1 MRANPLTLL
10 SGLLV
15 LFALA
20 LANPLLDPKFWETAT
35 PQDVERAVKGGAR
48 VDARDENG
56 LTPLHRAAAFNPNP
70 EIIQALVRLGA
81 DINARTKYDLTP
93 LHLAAYSNS
102 NPQVVLVLL
111 DLGADPKARTSDGK
125 TAWDLIQENPKLKNT
140 PAYWKLND
148 LRF

>member
-48 VDARDENG
+48 VDARNEDG
-56 LTPLHRAAAFNPNP
+56 WTPLHRAAFLNPNP

-81 DINARTKYDLTP
+81 NINARTKYDLTP

-111 DLGADPKARTSDGK
+111 DLGADPKARTSDGE
-125 TAWDLIQENPKLKNT
+125 TAWDLIQENLGLKNT

>member
-1 MRANPLTLL
+1 
-10 SGLLV
+10 
-15 LFALA
+15 
-20 LANPLLDPKFWETAT
+20 
-35 PQDVERAVKGGAR
+35 
-48 VDARDENG
+48 VDARDKNG
-56 LTPLHRAAAFNPNP
+56 WTPLHRAAALNPNP

-81 DINARTKYDLTP
+81 DINARDKDGLTP
-93 LHLAAYSNS
+93 LHWAAFVNS

>member
-20 LANPLLDPKFWETAT
+20 LANPLLDLKFWETAT

-48 VDARDENG
+48 VDARDKYG
-56 LTPLHRAAAFNPNP
+56 RTPLHLAASDNPNSK
-70 EIIQALVRLGA
+70 IIQALVRLGA
-81 DINARTKYDLTP
+81 DINARDEDGLTP
-93 LHLAAYSNS
+93 LHLAASVNS

-111 DLGADPKARTSDGK
+111 DLGADPKARTSYGK

-140 PAYWKLND
+140 PAYWRLND

>member
-1 MRANPLTLL
+1 M
-10 SGLLV
+10 
-15 LFALA
+15 
-20 LANPLLDPKFWETAT
+20 
-35 PQDVERAVKGGAR
+35 
-48 VDARDENG
+48 DARDENG
-56 LTPLHRAAAFNPNP
+56 LTPLHRAAAFNSNP

-81 DINARTKYDLTP
+81 DINARNKYDWTP
-93 LHLAAYSNS
+93 LHLAAFKNP

-125 TAWDLIQENPKLKNT
+125 TAWDLIQKNPKLKNT